1 MKLAFTAV
9 LMGFC
14 LIALAQARYDTIPN
28 QPEHYR
34 NQLSKFQLENKSS
47 ANIIFLGNSI
57 TEGGNWR
64 AMLKDSSVLNR
75 GISGDNTYGVLNRLE
90 EVTRHKPAK
99 LFLLIGIN
107 DLSKSTPQAT
117 VLQNIFSIVG
127 QVHAQSPKTQVYVHS
142 LLPVNPGVKGFPPR
156 FSKQGEISEI
166 NGQLKKYDE
175 ALKYTYVDI
184 HAEFQDD
191 RLNLDARFTK
201 DGLHLNA
208 AGYAHWMAYLKK
220 QKCL

>member
-1 MKLAFTAV
+1 MKWGITVA
-9 LMGFC
+9 LMGWC
-14 LIALAQARYDTIPN
+14 LSTGAQVRHDTIPN
-28 QPEHYR
+28 QPDHYGS
-34 NQLSKFQLENKSS
+34 QLTKFQLENKLS
-47 ANIIFLGNSI
+47 ANIIFVGNSI
-57 TEGGNWR
+57 IEGGNWR

-90 EVTRHKPAK
+90 EITRHQPAK

-107 DLSKSTPQAT
+107 DLSKGAPKAI
-117 VLQNIFSIVG
+117 VMQNIFSIVG
-127 QVHAQSPKTQVYVHS
+127 QVHAQSPKTQVFVHS
-142 LLPVNPGVKGFPPR
+142 LLPVNPSVKGFPAK
-156 FSKQGEISEI
+156 FSRQGEITEI

-175 ALKYTYVDI
+175 ALKYVFVDI
-184 HAEFQDD
+184 HSEFQDE